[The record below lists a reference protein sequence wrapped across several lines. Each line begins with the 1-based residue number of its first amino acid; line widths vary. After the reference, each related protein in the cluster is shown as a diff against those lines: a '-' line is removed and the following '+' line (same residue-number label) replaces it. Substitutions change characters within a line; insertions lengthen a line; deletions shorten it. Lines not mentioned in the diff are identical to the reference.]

1 MGYPKSSLRFDRLAK
16 WISLSYRRSKIR
28 SICDGTNID
37 TQNLRNESSLTK
49 LQIRRQVF
57 RRGFSDPAIVSAE
70 THSRLG
76 TRLGDPKLFHYA
88 QFSITCLKKN
98 SIASTFNHCAVWLVN
113 KSLNQSDAKSKQIA
127 PSRFPA
133 RGTVLTFHWF
143 LVKLSYI
150 LIGRSDYSHYN
161 GFYDTTKGAV
171 ILKNLIFTGRTLPC
185 KSLNEPPGCKGM
197 ESKGTIPQ
205 NNQSFITCVLFAKD
219 GGISLN
225 TSYAVK

>member
-16 WISLSYRRSKIR
+16 WVSLSYRCSKIR

-57 RRGFSDPAIVSAE
+57 RRGFSEPAIVSAE

-171 ILKNLIFTGRTLPC
+171 ILKKFNFYRSNITMQVFERASRLQRNGKQRYDTPKQPKFHYLRFICERWRYFIKYLIRC
-185 KSLNEPPGCKGM
+185 
-197 ESKGTIPQ
+197 
-205 NNQSFITCVLFAKD
+205 
-219 GGISLN
+219 
-225 TSYAVK
+225 